1 MLVSS
6 IELRELKMTATN
18 DNNKQDEDV
27 NACGDNTI
35 RIDSFNSLDDN
46 YVSDDD
52 LNDLTKLDN
61 DRPLLLNLAGP
72 SLASKALDR
81 IDNLK
86 GKKRFNNPLK
96 AKYISPKI
104 FEKLKELEEEF
115 NKEKALEELQN
126 NSNLTNHEIPNQSEN
141 ASDKEINSLFYNK
154 AKARIENLN
163 MQKNEVLSKIKR
175 NFRIFIIIIV
185 AFAGYYSFSVYTHN
199 DEELSL
205 MGVKA
210 KLPLKLDLN
219 TTLTE
224 VNLDGEKF
232 SLKIVK
238 AKDAF
243 KGSENINKQLD
254 LYILSASSN
263 FCKVQLFSDMIKSG
277 KKIFV
282 SLDAED
288 KSYHREFSVGKCE
301 N

>member
-6 IELRELKMTATN
+6 IELRELKMKATN
-18 DNNKQDEDV
+18 DNNELNEDV
-27 NACGDNTI
+27 TDSNNI
-35 RIDSFNSLDDN
+35 KFDSFNSLDDN
-46 YVSDDD
+46 YISDDD
-52 LNDLTKLDN
+52 LDDLTKLDN
-61 DRPLLLNLAGP
+61 DRPMLLNLAGP
-72 SLASKALDR
+72 SLATKAINR
-81 IDNLK
+81 VRRLK
-86 GKKRFNNPLK
+86 GQKTSKNPLK
-96 AKYISPKI
+96 AKYINPEI
-104 FEKLKELEEEF
+104 FDRIKDLEEEF
-115 NKEKALEELQN
+115 EKEKTLEELKNNPNLENKESTDKSN
-126 NSNLTNHEIPNQSEN
+126 NS
-141 ASDKEINSLFYNK
+141 KEVDVTSLFYNK
-154 AKARIENLN
+154 AMARIENLN

-243 KGSENINKQLD
+243 KGSENIQKQLD
-254 LYILSASSN
+254 LYVLGASSN